1 MNRPELADFLRRC
14 RHRLEPADVGVPPGA
29 RRRTA
34 GLRREEVAALAGMST
49 DYYARL
55 EQQRSPQPSLQM
67 LAALS
72 RALRLTDDER
82 DHLHHLSGHE
92 PPTRLVISAHV
103 RPGLL
108 PVLDQLT
115 ESAAQVVS
123 DVGFT
128 LAQNYLAQALL
139 GPDRLHR
146 NFYESW
152 FLDPHGR
159 ALVPPEDY
167 RHHSRTHAADLRAT
181 AARREV
187 DPRVGALIR
196 RLRAGSAEFAQLWDQ
211 HEVAVKRSDRKRF
224 IHPVVGLITLD
235 CEVLF
240 TPEQDQRLLV
250 YSAPPGSAAHD
261 QLQLLRVV
269 GLQDLSRPEPAARTG
284 GPSGAPVGETR
295 DAVASDS

>member
-14 RHRLEPADVGVPPGA
+14 RHRLEPADVGLPPGA

-82 DHLHHLSGHE
+82 DHLHHLAGHE
-92 PPTRLVISAHV
+92 PPARLIISAHV

-123 DVGFT
+123 DVGYT
-128 LAQNYLAQALL
+128 LAQNYLAQVLL
-139 GPDRLHR
+139 GPDRLER
-146 NFYESW
+146 NFYVTW
-152 FLDPHGR
+152 FLDPQGR
-159 ALVPPEDY
+159 ALVPPEDHP
-167 RHHSRTHAADLRAT
+167 HHSRTHVADLRAT
-181 AARREV
+181 AARRQV

-196 RLRAGSAEFAQLWDQ
+196 RLRAGSPEFVRLWDE

-224 IHPVVGLITLD
+224 LHPVIGLIELN

-240 TPEQDQRLLV
+240 TPDQDQRLVV
-250 YSAPPGSAAHD
+250 YSAPPGTPAHD
-261 QLQLLRVV
+261 QLRLLAVI
-269 GLQDLSRPEPAARTG
+269 GLQDLSRPEPAARAVAT
-284 GPSGAPVGETR
+284 AGETA
-295 DAVASDS
+295 DTVASDS